1 MIYLAV
7 ITLVAATM
15 IVTAFKLIDQQVY
28 SIFLATL
35 LGNLVLKSL
44 NIIVSGSIMIY
55 IMNLDNLAG
64 MFSQRSG
71 VQQSMSST
79 IMSTIMSYMMQHFMQ
94 KGLGNFMNSGGGD
107 KNSMQSS
114 FSELEGGLSDPRHP
128 LVQQVKSNCG
138 LQDDNQARMYTQQAT
153 GLLRE
158 NANNDPKGLNSLFGS
173 FGGGQ
178 QQGGIGNLVGGMLDS
193 GSNNNNNQDPTQQQK
208 RKGGGLGDMLGL

>member
-1 MIYLAV
+1 
-7 ITLVAATM
+7 
-15 IVTAFKLIDQQVY
+15 
-28 SIFLATL
+28 
-35 LGNLVLKSL
+35 
-44 NIIVSGSIMIY
+44 
-55 IMNLDNLAG
+55 MNLDNLAG

-114 FSELEGGLSDPRHP
+114 FSELEGGLNNDPRHP
-128 LVQQVKSNCG
+128 LVQQVKNNCG

-158 NANNDPKGLNSLFGS
+158 NANNDPQGLSSLFGS
-173 FGGGQ
+173 FGGVGGGQ
-178 QQGGIGNLVGGMLDS
+178 QQGGIGNLVGGLLGGGS
-193 GSNNNNNQDPTQQQK
+193 GDNQNPSQQQQQK
-208 RKGGGLGDMLGL
+208 KKGGGGLGDMLGL